1 MFNFLS
7 QIDFGKLFQKEYLLE
22 INPDANGLYKYLTIV
37 FGLMIILSVVL
48 FLKKPAEVYKKLYGK
63 VISLF
68 LIVGLI
74 GIALIFF
81 RFEAMPYLGSRLMFL
96 VLIFVFLIWLGLIV
110 YYRLIIL
117 PKEIK
122 QKKVKENFEKY
133 LPGGDRKK
141 E

>member
-1 MFNFLS
+1 MS
-7 QIDFGKLFQKEYLLE
+7 PAAG
-22 INPDANGLYKYLTIV
+22 GLYQYLAIV

-48 FLKKPAEVYKKLYGK
+48 FLKKPAEIYRKLYGK

-96 VLIFVFLIWLGLIV
+96 VLIFVFLIWFGLIV

-117 PKEIK
+117 PQEIR
-122 QKKVKENFEKY
+122 QKKEKENFEKY
-133 LPGGDRKK
+133 LPRRKIEAK
-141 E
+141 G